1 MLYFLNNFLTK
12 SVVSIVVWKMREPT
26 NVDDRKRK
34 LDWKQSY
41 KYSSLIKIQILI
53 WFRFLWGNEY
63 LGSYLL
69 LIIVSTELF
78 ENINPVYF

>member
-1 MLYFLNNFLTK
+1 MLYFLNNFLTN

-41 KYSSLIKIQILI
+41 
-53 WFRFLWGNEY
+53 
-63 LGSYLL
+63 
-69 LIIVSTELF
+69 
-78 ENINPVYF
+78 